1 MRVCI
6 GVRIALGDGRPRRQ
20 GRTGV
25 LMRVLGL
32 LLVSL
37 LLDAPAVLAQE
48 PARDEADIERAV
60 NGIVEAVENADMPG
74 FLAFFD
80 EDATMFHN
88 MAQSSGNA
96 PRRLQ
101 GRTDIERSMRGVLTP
116 SAGPE
121 AQLKENSGR
130 TTGPYVQIQP
140 LDRMVQTYDQF
151 AVVSFHL
158 GSAPAISRRTL
169 VFRKVASAWKVVH
182 LHGSLLQTE
191 TPDCSTVIALS
202 AGTRRQLR
210 RGPSPL
216 PAWNSGRYGVA
227 RAA

>member
-1 MRVCI
+1 
-6 GVRIALGDGRPRRQ
+6 
-20 GRTGV
+20 
-25 LMRVLGL
+25 MRVLGL

-37 LLDAPAVLAQE
+37 LLDASPVLAQE

-88 MAQSSGNA
+88 LAQSSGTA

-101 GRTDIERSMRGVLTP
+101 GRTDIERSMRGVFD
-116 SAGPE
+116 
-121 AQLKENSGR
+121 QLKENSGR
-130 TTGPYVQIQP
+130 TTGPYVQIEP
-140 LDRMVQTYDQF
+140 LDRLIQTFDQF

-158 GSAPAISRRTL
+158 GSEPAISRRTL

-182 LHGSLLQTE
+182 LHGSTLQTG
-191 TPDCSTVIALS
+191 TPD
-202 AGTRRQLR
+202 
-210 RGPSPL
+210 
-216 PAWNSGRYGVA
+216 
-227 RAA
+227 

>member
-1 MRVCI
+1 MC
-6 GVRIALGDGRPRRQ
+6 GSASACGLHSRPRRQ

-101 GRTDIERSMRGVLTP
+101 GRTDIERSMRGVFD
-116 SAGPE
+116 
-121 AQLKENSGR
+121 QLKENSGR

-191 TPDCSTVIALS
+191 TPD
-202 AGTRRQLR
+202 
-210 RGPSPL
+210 
-216 PAWNSGRYGVA
+216 
-227 RAA
+227 